1 MKKCFES
8 PRCLFTLLVIV
19 SVLAIAAGTY
29 LAVTLGMTEPDFIG
43 LVSAGGLLLWAWA
56 WGEFLAMCI
65 RLRGGESAF
74 TAATGRALRIIG
86 RCMVGLAAAALLCA
100 LFDGVR
106 TPNTMY
112 IIETVLL
119 PGFFLA
125 VALAARLLRGLLEH
139 AMALE
144 EEQEG
149 VV

>member
-29 LAVTLGMTEPDFIG
+29 LAATLGMTEPDFVG

-106 TPNTMY
+106 TPNTRY
-112 IIETVLL
+112 IVETVLL